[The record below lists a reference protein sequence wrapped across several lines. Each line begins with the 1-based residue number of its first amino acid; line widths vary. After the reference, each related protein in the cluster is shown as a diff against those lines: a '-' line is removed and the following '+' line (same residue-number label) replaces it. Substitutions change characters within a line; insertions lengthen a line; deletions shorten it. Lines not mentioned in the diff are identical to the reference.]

1 MFQSAYFNLF
11 KVDSQITESVKTQAS
26 QLGLKQMHESFLFQ
40 APSKLQGS
48 LGGVID
54 FSICWSI
61 RKLVRSFKKS
71 KFRNSNAKVP
81 NE

>member
-11 KVDSQITESVKTQAS
+11 KVDSQITESIKTQAS
-26 QLGLKQMHESFLFQ
+26 QSGLKQTHESFLFQ

-54 FSICWSI
+54 VLDPAEGDS
-61 RKLVRSFKKS
+61 
-71 KFRNSNAKVP
+71 A
-81 NE
+81 